1 MEELTH
7 NTTKKY
13 FTKYMMLWIIGWL
26 LIFPVFFFFNWK
38 KKIANANRQILN
50 IKQTM
55 LSVCQIYHKKYITLL
70 QTEIR
75 NWNDAK
81 NKEIFETQFTKYY
94 HFKLDINNFDTFLK
108 LHKYVCDHF
117 IYLSSKMSTQSK
129 MNLIN
134 LNDDF
139 NGKLSIY
146 ALTINGKIIQNSS
159 QYKRWPKNIF
169 YAYLAKNQW
178 VVWY

>member
-1 MEELTH
+1 MEELTN

-38 KKIANANRQILN
+38 KKIANVNRQILN

-94 HFKLDINNFDTFLK
+94 HFKLFV
-108 LHKYVCDHF
+108 HEHF
-117 IYLSSKMSTQSK
+117 HCGETWR
-129 MNLIN
+129 
-134 LNDDF
+134 
-139 NGKLSIY
+139 GC
-146 ALTINGKIIQNSS
+146 IQNKFRNRRH
-159 QYKRWPKNIF
+159 QKPP
-169 YAYLAKNQW
+169 NQPPW
-178 VVWY
+178 TR